1 MITYVI
7 TRTENGNTAVWPP
20 FESGSMANEVINTHV
35 RWRIHQGDVL
45 HREILF
51 TPDNK
56 TILTDKNPFV
66 LMPSCVVRV
75 MNIKFREMLDAI
87 GDIASNQKLP
97 HDERLNQVLSMIG
110 KKPPTTSA

>member
-1 MITYVI
+1 MATCS
-7 TRTENGNTAVWPP
+7 TCGNED
-20 FESGSMANEVINTHV
+20 ESSAAKGIYHKCGHDA
-35 RWRIHQGDVL
+35 L
-45 HREILF
+45 
-51 TPDNK
+51 
-56 TILTDKNPFV
+56 
-66 LMPSCVVRV
+66 RV